1 VTDDIAPGLQ
11 CTVTFDRYGP
21 DGLAVGAG
29 PKGVDLHVDG
39 GIRGERAR
47 VEIDH
52 VSQHRRQG
60 WARLVALEEA
70 SPHRTRDPDAPGH
83 RCGGCSWSHLDAVA
97 QKEAKEARLQ
107 EVVDACGLPARGLPS
122 PLVVPSPRPSAY
134 RNRGKYVLARK
145 HGQVVLGAF
154 RPRSHE
160 VASTLGCPVMAPV
173 VDETARALAS
183 LLAHRKWSIYDE
195 RQGRGLLRYA
205 GIRANH
211 RDEVLVTL
219 VVSRL
224 ADRPWR
230 NLALGLRHRVPSLA
244 GLTLDVNPDP
254 GNVLFSGQTER
265 ILGSA
270 EVVDR
275 YGPAVVRLTGQ
286 GFGQVNREVATL
298 LYAHA
303 AEAALAPLP
312 APLPDQSRPPARV
325 WDLFCGAGAL
335 TQILARRAAAPAPA
349 PAPETGPAP
358 GPDHDRDHARGPDIL
373 GVERDEAV
381 VRLAAGAAQSAGLT
395 ACRYEAGDANDLL
408 AGPHRAA
415 PEVVVVN
422 PPRTGCRPA
431 LLAALVAQR
440 VPRVV
445 YVSCSAETLA
455 RDLKVLQEGGLRLQ
469 SLQGF
474 DMLPLTPH
482 LELVALVER

>member
-1 VTDDIAPGLQ
+1 MTDDIAPGAQ
-11 CTVTFDRYGP
+11 CTVIFDRYGP
-21 DGLAVGAG
+21 DGLAVGTG
-29 PKGVDLHVDG
+29 PGGVELHVAG

-47 VEIDH
+47 VEIEH
-52 VSQHRRQG
+52 ISPHRRQG
-60 WARLVALEEA
+60 WARIIALEEA
-70 SPHRTRDPDAPGH
+70 SAHRTRDPDAPGH

-97 QKEAKEARLQ
+97 QREAKEARLQ
-107 EVVDACGLPARGLPS
+107 EVVDACGPPGRGLSS
-122 PLVVPSPRPSAY
+122 PLIVPSPRPGAY

-145 HGQVVLGAF
+145 HGQVVLGGY

-160 VASTLGCPVMAPV
+160 VASTLGCPVMAPA
-173 VDETARALAS
+173 VDETARALAL

-219 VVSRL
+219 VVSRQ
-224 ADRPWR
+224 ADRPWKK
-230 NLALGLRHRVPSLA
+230 LAQGLRHRVRGLV

-254 GNVLFSGQTER
+254 GNVLFSGHTER

-270 EVVDR
+270 ELVDR
-275 YGPAVVRLTGQ
+275 YGPAVVRFTGQ

-298 LYAHA
+298 LYDHA
-303 AEAALAPLP
+303 AEAVLAPLP
-312 APLPDQSRPPARV
+312 GHFGPPARV

-335 TQILARRAAAPAPA
+335 TQTIARRAAAAETKPEPGRAPY
-349 PAPETGPAP
+349 
-358 GPDHDRDHARGPDIL
+358 IL
-373 GVERDEAV
+373 GVERDPAV

-395 ACRYEAGDANDLL
+395 GCRYEAGDANDLL

-415 PEVVVVN
+415 PEAVVLN

-445 YVSCSAETLA
+445 YVSCSAETLT
-455 RDLKVLQEGGLRLQ
+455 RDLAVLQEGGLRLQ

-474 DMLPLTPH
+474 DMLPMTPH
-482 LELVALVER
+482 LELVALLER